1 MSRQFQKQPVLVV
14 HETNTLISPNNQE
27 TENHNNSGKRG
38 GFMKSNNRK
47 KSQTNI
53 ESSSVTKPYRS
64 PGNSANINHGVTNV
78 NTNLSLSKVNIIK
91 QMVHLLNE

>member
-53 ESSSVTKPYRS
+53 ENSSAAKPYRS
-64 PGNSANINHGVTNV
+64 PGNSASINYGATNI
-78 NTNLSLSKVNIIK
+78 NTNLALSKVNIIE
-91 QMVHLLNE
+91 QMPHRLNE